1 MWDRC
6 WSNARVHL
14 GLTDEQFFSLTPRQ
28 FSLLMDRH
36 KEREELK
43 EFLSAQ
49 VVAAIVNHSFSPPEK
64 AQAPADFMPSLIVE
78 RRLERKKRIDRKQVA
93 ADVRAIFAT
102 YQPPKNVAG

>member
-6 WSNARVHL
+6 WSNARIHL

-64 AQAPADFMPSLIVE
+64 EQAPADFMPSLIF
-78 RRLERKKRIDRKQVA
+78 ERKRERKTRIDRKQVA
-93 ADVRAIFAT
+93 ADVRSLFAA
-102 YQPPKNVAG
+102 YQPPKG